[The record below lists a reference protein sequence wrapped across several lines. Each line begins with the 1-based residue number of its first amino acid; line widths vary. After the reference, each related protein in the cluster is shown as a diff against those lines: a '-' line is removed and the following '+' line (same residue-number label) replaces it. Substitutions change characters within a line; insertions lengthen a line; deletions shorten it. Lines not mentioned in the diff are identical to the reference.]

1 MLFQGE
7 EHGEHAPFQFF
18 ADHIDEEIAVATREG
33 RRREFAAFEE
43 FGEEVPDPQ
52 DPATFEQSKLTR
64 SGEPEGL
71 RDLYA
76 RLLKARREIGPA
88 HEAHAEFDEHQGW
101 LRVRRGEHLV
111 LANFSQNQV
120 HVPVDRAVELEL
132 ATHHATVEPGHV
144 VLPPLA
150 GALVR

>member
-1 MLFQGE
+1 M
-7 EHGEHAPFQFF
+7 
-18 ADHIDEEIAVATREG
+18 
-33 RRREFAAFEE
+33 
-43 FGEEVPDPQ
+43 PDPQ
-52 DPATFEQSKLTR
+52 DPATFERSKLTR

-76 RLLKARREIGPA
+76 RLLEARRAIGPG
-88 HEAHAEFDEHQGW
+88 EAHADFDEHQGW
-101 LRVRRGEHLV
+101 LQRPPRRAPRAAPTSRGTT
-111 LANFSQNQV
+111 V

-132 ATHHATVEPGHV
+132 ATHHATVEPGYV

>member
-1 MLFQGE
+1 
-7 EHGEHAPFQFF
+7 
-18 ADHIDEEIAVATREG
+18 
-33 RRREFAAFEE
+33 
-43 FGEEVPDPQ
+43 
-52 DPATFEQSKLTR
+52 
-64 SGEPEGL
+64 
-71 RDLYA
+71 
-76 RLLKARREIGPA
+76 
-88 HEAHAEFDEHQGW
+88 
-101 LRVRRGEHLV
+101 V

>member
-1 MLFQGE
+1 MALGTAVNQL
-7 EHGEHAPFQFF
+7 EHL
-18 ADHIDEEIAVATREG
+18 DEELETI
-33 RRREFAAFEE
+33 
-43 FGEEVPDPQ
+43 
-52 DPATFEQSKLTR
+52 LTSFDTSYAWR
-64 SGEPEGL
+64 YGNVKEGL

-76 RLLKARREIGPA
+76 RLLEARRAIGPG
-88 HEAHAEFDEHQGW
+88 EAHADFDEHQGW
-101 LRVRRGEHLV
+101 LRVRRGDHLV
-111 LANFSQNQV
+111 LANFSRNQV